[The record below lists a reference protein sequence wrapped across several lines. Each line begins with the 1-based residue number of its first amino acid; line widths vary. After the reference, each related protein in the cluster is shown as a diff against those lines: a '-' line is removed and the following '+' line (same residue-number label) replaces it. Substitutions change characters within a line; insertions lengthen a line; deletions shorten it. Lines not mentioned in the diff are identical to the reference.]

1 MKNLFAYLVKLL
13 RPRKTV
19 ISAPC
24 RRWIDVIDWLKC
36 EEEFN
41 RYDLKGRQCFGGIA
55 LANIEGFSVFVLVF
69 PPIAIDPKYYAV
81 SFCFPARQNVE
92 GIRLRIGELN
102 TIFHPEA
109 VGFDP
114 WEGASLMSQLYGD
127 GLPTVKVRQGF
138 SSLSSPTK
146 RMKELVLW
154 GLLAF
159 SRDSVLLDAIY
170 GFEVRVDASGNV
182 APILVGKSR
191 PIGALINALAV
202 SGMSAQEGC

>member
-1 MKNLFAYLVKLL
+1 MKNLFAYFVKLL
-13 RPRKTV
+13 CPRKTAT
-19 ISAPC
+19 SAQR
-24 RRWIDVIDWLKC
+24 RRWIDVSDWLKC
-36 EEEFN
+36 GKEFN

-81 SFCFPARQNVE
+81 SFCFPARQSVE
-92 GIRLRIGELN
+92 GIRLRIGKLN

-114 WEGASLMSQLYGD
+114 WEGASLVSQLYGE
-127 GLPTVKVRQGF
+127 GF

-146 RMKELVLW
+146 RMKELVLR